1 MVSWYVTRYDVIS
14 TRWSSYFWVKIH
26 VFSTPF
32 NNKKNLVAKI
42 KQKNA
47 YLCVIYYVKRKKNH
61 HFSRFK
67 PDFKFLVKSK
77 MATIVGEVIGL
88 LQRPHPSNIPHLNTK
103 IKGFPVKVYSF
114 RNTATYTTLR
124 GGGGGI
130 HPHLPLYH
138 GGGMNLRLRP
148 RINCGNP
155 YPYWI
160 TIHF

>member
-1 MVSWYVTRYDVIS
+1 MC
-14 TRWSSYFWVKIH
+14 
-26 VFSTPF
+26 
-32 NNKKNLVAKI
+32 
-42 KQKNA
+42 
-47 YLCVIYYVKRKKNH
+47 YLLCKAQKKNH

-124 GGGGGI
+124 GGGGEASTPTSPCTTVGV
-130 HPHLPLYH
+130 
-138 GGGMNLRLRP
+138 
-148 RINCGNP
+148 
-155 YPYWI
+155 
-160 TIHF
+160 